1 MNLNSNFVVV
11 AVVTGIPAGCA
22 SRFLAVYR
30 PGIPV
35 YRPVLPV
42 YRLFRAVF
50 RRLKKDP
57 RCEIKGNFG
66 ISYAH
71 FNVNDLTKAI
81 IYNHAY
87 NTIVISVHTN
97 TESYTYTHEMK
108 VQRRNGKTPIWD
120 AVWYSAVD
128 IKAKSRTLSSSAF

>member
-1 MNLNSNFVVV
+1 M
-11 AVVTGIPAGCA
+11 
-22 SRFLAVYR
+22 
-30 PGIPV
+30 
-35 YRPVLPV
+35 
-42 YRLFRAVF
+42 
-50 RRLKKDP
+50 DP

-71 FNVNDLTKAI
+71 FNVNDPTKAI
-81 IYNHAY
+81 
-87 NTIVISVHTN
+87 ISVHTN

-128 IKAKSRTLSSSAF
+128 IKEIHRTLSSSAL